1 MTNNRRFTEY
11 DRLIESCEIVS
22 RVGGRG
28 RRLLRL
34 VSMAETGE
42 TRDQRV
48 GEGVVEKKLQRGS
61 RCRGTG
67 SSSEK
72 TRFCRILND
81 SLTHQTTP
89 FSFARNYVNSS

>member
-1 MTNNRRFTEY
+1 MPDNQESWMTNNRGFTEY

-48 GEGVVEKKLQRGS
+48 RGWLKKNYNVAVGAEEPDSVAKKRDFVE
-61 RCRGTG
+61 
-67 SSSEK
+67 
-72 TRFCRILND
+72 F
-81 SLTHQTTP
+81 
-89 FSFARNYVNSS
+89 